1 MTTRNSVKN
10 IYSKVRNQGFKKT
23 IVDFLTLLYDY
34 YFDIKNGL
42 DTVSWYSI
50 VNLTKENEVAKHAVL
65 YQGTKVL
72 PLTILL
78 KKLDIKEDDV
88 FVDIGSGKGR
98 VLMIASKYGFKK
110 VKGIEFSEFL
120 SAIAKDNIEKFQA
133 ENNFN
138 TDFEIINIDAA
149 KYKIGYDENVFFM
162 YNPFDEFIM
171 EKVLNNIMFSIEKN
185 KREVLIIYVNPIH
198 RIFLENTIKP
208 KKVTNYNLW
217 NLEVVVYNI

>member
-1 MTTRNSVKN
+1 MKISGSLKRV
-10 IYSKVRNQGFKKT
+10 YSKFRNQGIKKT
-23 IVDFLTLLYDY
+23 TIDFLTLLYDY
-34 YFDIKNGL
+34 YFDFKNRI
-42 DTVSWYSI
+42 DTASWYSI
-50 VNLTKENEVAKHAVL
+50 ADLAKENKVAKHAVL

-78 KKLDIKEDDV
+78 KKLDINEDYV

-110 VKGIEFSEFL
+110 VKGIEFSGFL
-120 SAIAKDNIEKFQA
+120 CALAKKNIEKFKVK
-133 ENNFN
+133 NNLN

-149 KYKIGYDENVFFM
+149 KYQIGNDENIFFM

-171 EKVLNNIMFSIEKN
+171 KKVLNNIMFSIEKN

-198 RIFLENTIKP
+198 RIFLENTINP